1 MTETGVTARMPQGF
15 AKWGKWV
22 LVAALAAAA
31 IYWFRFQP
39 VLVTGYPA
47 ATGDISAEVMGTG
60 TLEARVQTVVST
72 KIPGRIAGMLV
83 DQGDLVKAGQLLLR
97 LDDSEFRQQVEIAR
111 SALEAAK
118 ATVERTQA
126 EARRT
131 EAIQVQARLEFQRR
145 ESLFAS
151 KSISANEID
160 KRKET
165 LRVAEAEVDKARA
178 AVAEARKSQV
188 VAQSTI
194 DYHLARLDDARIL
207 APFDGLIIRRDR
219 DPGDVVVP
227 GTSIFLLISTGS
239 LWVRAWIDETEMQKI
254 AEGQATRVV
263 FRAEPE
269 TVYRGR
275 VVRLGRE
282 TDRET
287 REFLVD
293 VAVENLPRNWSVGQR
308 ADVFIETGHRQ
319 DVIVIPPHLIV
330 RRGGETGVMVDRNGR
345 AAFQPVQ
352 VGLRGQTRVEI
363 AAGLAAGEM
372 VVSAP
377 GAGPVPEGRRLEV
390 ANREPGR

>member
-1 MTETGVTARMPQGF
+1 
-15 AKWGKWV
+15 
-22 LVAALAAAA
+22 
-31 IYWFRFQP
+31 
-39 VLVTGYPA
+39 
-47 ATGDISAEVMGTG
+47 MGTG

-83 DQGDLVKAGQLLLR
+83 DQGDPVKAGQLLLR

-126 EARRT
+126 DARRT
-131 EAIQVQARLEFQRR
+131 EAILIQARLEYQRR

-165 LRVAEAEVDKARA
+165 QRVAEADVDKARA
-178 AVAEARKSQV
+178 AIAEARKNQV

-194 DYHLARLDDARIL
+194 DYHLARLDDTRIL

-227 GTSIFLLISTGS
+227 GTSIFLLISTRS

-254 AEGQATRVV
+254 SEGQKARVV
-263 FRAEPE
+263 FRAEPD
-269 TVYRGR
+269 TGYRGR

-293 VAVENLPRNWSVGQR
+293 VAVEDLPRNWSVGQR
-308 ADVFIETGHRQ
+308 ADVLIETAHR
-319 DVIVIPPHLIV
+319 DGVVVVPAHLIV
-330 RRGGETGVMVDRNGR
+330 RHRGETGVMVDRNGR